1 MARMR
6 EKTNIPMEDAPH
18 VDTPQQSAL
27 AGRVDKANKR
37 LGAAPRAIST
47 AKKATTLAKARLI
60 RESRKHGG
68 RWQWVDFLGPKG
80 RESAGIVD
88 ILAIRKRWDLSE
100 EPEHTDLKHLDLLDI
115 MLIQVKGG
123 AAKTPSAEDI
133 ARMERVADR
142 YQIGKVL
149 LYQWNIKKKA
159 ETGYRILNR
168 ETHEFGPL
176 VTDSKELFGKKWTS
190 LESN

>member
-1 MARMR
+1 MSKKINMPT
-6 EKTNIPMEDAPH
+6 EVAPH
-18 VDTPQQSAL
+18 VDALPKGNSIDGTDSAKKWQE
-27 AGRVDKANKR
+27 AAT
-37 LGAAPRAIST
+37 GAIDT
-47 AKKATTLAKARLI
+47 AKKATALAKAHLI

-68 RWQWVDFLGPKG
+68 RWQWVDFPGPNG

-100 EPEHTDLKHLDLLDI
+100 EPEDADLKHLDLLDI

-149 LYQWNIKKKA
+149 LYQWNTKKKA

-176 VTDSKELFGKKWTS
+176 VTDSKQLFGKKWTS

>member
-1 MARMR
+1 MR
-6 EKTNIPMEDAPH
+6 KKINIPTEVASY
-18 VDTPQQSAL
+18 VDTPEQGTSIDGAGTAKKWQEAAKSAI
-27 AGRVDKANKR
+27 D
-37 LGAAPRAIST
+37 T
-47 AKKATTLAKARLI
+47 AKKATTLAKAHLI

-68 RWQWVDFLGPKG
+68 RWQWVDFPGPKG

-100 EPEHTDLKHLDLLDI
+100 EPEDADLKHLDLLDI

-149 LYQWNIKKKA
+149 LYQWNTKKKA
-159 ETGYRILNR
+159 ETGYRILNP

>member
-1 MARMR
+1 MSKKIDVQTEIASRA
-6 EKTNIPMEDAPH
+6 DASKQGTSIDAI
-18 VDTPQQSAL
+18 DTTKKWKEA
-27 AGRVDKANKR
+27 AT
-37 LGAAPRAIST
+37 GAIVT
-47 AKKATTLAKARLI
+47 AKRATALAKAHLI

-68 RWQWVDFLGPKG
+68 RWQWVDFPGSNG

-100 EPEHTDLKHLDLLDI
+100 KPEDADLKHLDLLDI

-149 LYQWNIKKKA
+149 LYQWNTKKKA
-159 ETGYRILNR
+159 ETGYRVLNR

>member
-1 MARMR
+1 MR
-6 EKTNIPMEDAPH
+6 KRINMPTEVVPH
-18 VDTPQQSAL
+18 VDEPEQSTSMD
-27 AGRVDKANKR
+27 GP
-37 LGAAPRAIST
+37 GAAKKWKEAAAGAIDT
-47 AKKATTLAKARLI
+47 AKKATALAKAHLI

-68 RWQWVDFLGPKG
+68 RWQWVDFPGPNG

-100 EPEHTDLKHLDLLDI
+100 EPEDADLKHLDLLDI

-142 YQIGKVL
+142 YHIGKVL
-149 LYQWNIKKKA
+149 LYQWNTKKKA